1 MKTLVAI
8 VLLSYLVGAIP
19 WSWLLTRLR
28 GVDLRRVGSGNLGAT
43 NTFRALGAPAAIL
56 VLLLDIA
63 KGWVAPTILARVRL
77 DTPVVDPALLPV
89 CAGVAAVVGHIF
101 SPYLGLRGGKGIAT
115 SAGAFMA
122 IEPRALVVALMAFL
136 FGVLVTRGIVS
147 VGSLLGTLALPGAV
161 YFEQAREAQ
170 PLWGEVVLTSALA
183 LLIVAKH
190 TSNLRR
196 LVHGQEKRLF
206 GSRAASPNARRSP

>member
-1 MKTLVAI
+1 MKTLAAI
-8 VLLSYLVGAIP
+8 VLVSYLVGAIP

-63 KGWVAPTILARVRL
+63 KGWVAPTYFARLRL
-77 DTPVVDPALLPV
+77 DTPAVDPALLPV
-89 CAGVAAVVGHIF
+89 CAGVAAVAGHIF
-101 SPYLGLRGGKGIAT
+101 SPYLGMRGGKGIAT
-115 SAGAFMA
+115 SAGAFLA
-122 IEPRALVVALMAFL
+122 IEPRALVVALIAFL
-136 FGVLVTRGIVS
+136 VGVFVSRGIVS
-147 VGSLLGTLALPGAV
+147 VGSLLATLTLPCAV
-161 YFEQAREAQ
+161 YFEQARQPQ
-170 PLWGEVVLTSALA
+170 PLWGEVVLTAALT

-206 GSRAASPNARRSP
+206 GSRMASPGVRRSP